1 MKLKIY
7 PLFLLLFFWH
17 SSLQSQDI
25 HYSQFDWIPLLLNPA
40 MSGNLPDAD
49 FQYGAI
55 YREQGFT
62 VSPDA
67 YSSFSLF
74 ADAKL
79 RKGLRSQDHIGLSAM
94 VFHDDAGTGALTTN
108 EIRVNLAYHLKLSEK
123 NVLSLGAQGG
133 VLQRSYGNYAGFS
146 FEEQLEGNVF
156 SETLQNDTRQY
167 FDGNAGLVFNS
178 ALDELS
184 NLQIGAS
191 AFHLNNKTTITDI
204 SSIDKFRLRYSAFAK
219 YNRQLNDRL
228 DLEPK
233 AQFNYLEGSKEVLAQ
248 VVLGVLLSEY
258 YNTPFKLNFG
268 GGWRMNDSWQ
278 LLLGAEYG
286 KWELGFA
293 FDSNIS
299 GLAKASGLVAGVE
312 LGIKYR
318 HSRKEKKEDPKPII
332 QEIEPIQIDLLLLVE
347 DELDSVR
354 ISISEGP
361 VIVEDSINSIY
372 PFQKELTEDR
382 KYTILVE
389 KPGYTSANVSFT
401 TSGITQDSTIEKI
414 VALNLIPIDPAVPSP
429 PSVVEEIPPVVEEV
443 PPAIVESTPPTP
455 PIEEEETPPVFEE
468 KVPPVEEVIIPPK
481 EEIVIIN
488 KPKERPPI
496 TETEEIIIYR
506 EDPFVLKNIL
516 YAFDDDEILKRAE
529 KDLNYI
535 LQLMS
540 KYPDMV
546 IELSSHTDV
555 RGSDR
560 YNERLSQW
568 RADSAKSWLVDRG
581 IASNRII
588 AKGYG
593 EYQLANKCYNGVECT
608 EEEHQENRRTEFKIL
623 EGPTS
628 VRYRVR

>member
-1 MKLKIY
+1 MRLKIY
-7 PLFLLLFFWH
+7 PLLLILFLWNI
-17 SSLQSQDI
+17 SLQSQDI

-67 YSSFSLF
+67 YTSFSFF

-79 RKGLRSQDHIGLSAM
+79 QKGFRSQDHIGISAM

-108 EIRVNLAYHLKLSEK
+108 EIRLNLAYHLKLSEK
-123 NVLSLGAQGG
+123 NTLSLGGQGG
-133 VLQRSYGNYAGFS
+133 VLQRAYGNFSGFA

-156 SETLQNDTRQY
+156 SETLQSDTRQY
-167 FDGNAGLVFNS
+167 FDGNAGLVFSS

-184 NLQIGAS
+184 NLQIGGS
-191 AFHLNNKTTITDI
+191 VFHLNNKTTINDL
-204 SSIDKFRLRYSAFAK
+204 SSIDKFLLRYSAFTK

-233 AQFNYLEGSKEVLAQ
+233 AQFNYLNGSKEVLAQ
-248 VVLGVLLSEY
+248 VVLGLLLSEY
-258 YNTPFKLNFG
+258 YNTPFKLNVG
-268 GGWRMNDSWQ
+268 AGWRMNDSWQ
-278 LLLGAEYG
+278 ALLGAEYG
-286 KWELGFA
+286 NWELGFA

-318 HSRKEKKEDPKPII
+318 HSRKEKKEEPIPII
-332 QEIEPIQIDLLLLVE
+332 QEIEPIQIDLLLLVQ

-361 VIVEDSINSIY
+361 VIVEDSINSTY
-372 PFQKELTEDR
+372 PYQRDLSEDR

-401 TSGITQDSTIEKI
+401 TNGITQDSTIEKI
-414 VALNLIPIDPAVPSP
+414 VALTLIPIAQEVTPPVVVETVPP
-429 PSVVEEIPPVVEEV
+429 VVVEEK
-443 PPAIVESTPPTP
+443 PTP
-455 PIEEEETPPVFEE
+455 PIVEKTPPVLEE
-468 KVPPVEEVIIPPK
+468 KVPPAETVVIPPK
-481 EEIVIIN
+481 EEVVVH
-488 KPKERPPI
+488 KPKKRPPI

-506 EDPFVLKNIL
+506 EEPFVLKNIL
-516 YAFDDDEILKRAE
+516 YAFDDDEILSRAE

-568 RADSAKSWLVDRG
+568 RADAAKFWLVDRG
-581 IASNRII
+581 IASRRII